1 MVTIGKA
8 TVTSTSVP
16 NNIFAIPFTMH
27 RKKASDALWFAAT
40 YGLMPDSLVFSDDSG
55 QLHTIEVN
63 GSSSEGKPIFY
74 WLALRFH
81 LKISNV
87 TNHYFLLSSATG
99 PENTVETIDE
109 VNEDKTEISTSK
121 GKF

>member
-1 MVTIGKA
+1 MTGFRITCSFLTIKKSNFVTVVTIGKA

-74 WLALRFH
+74 
-81 LKISNV
+81 
-87 TNHYFLLSSATG
+87 
-99 PENTVETIDE
+99 
-109 VNEDKTEISTSK
+109 
-121 GKF
+121 